1 MLATHGQPFDSE
13 AHYFE
18 YKWDGFRAAAMI
30 EGGTLRLVSR
40 NGLDLTDRFP
50 SVSGLASL
58 PDGLALD
65 GELVGFRDGK
75 PDFEVVLS
83 RSRSGKGSAARTA
96 PVTFVVFDVL
106 YEKYESTMGRP
117 FTERRASLER
127 IVAAADSPGLM
138 LSEGVVGA
146 GHRLYEKACEQSLEG
161 VMAKKLTSIY
171 AAGKRNGSWIKI
183 KRRLSVQ
190 AVIIGYIEK
199 EGKDFQSILVASN
212 GIPGHGDG
220 PLQYIGRVGG
230 GFTEAARAQLN
241 ALLRKHARAEPLVAC
256 GERGRWVEPR
266 LFCTVSF
273 AEMTAAGL
281 LRSPVFEGLIE
292 A

>member
-13 AHYFE
+13 AHFFE

-30 EGGTLRLVSR
+30 EGGGLRLVSR

-50 SVSGLASL
+50 SVAELAGL

-75 PDFEVVLS
+75 PDFEMVLS
-83 RSRSGKGSAARTA
+83 RSRSRTGAGARAAAIR
-96 PVTFVVFDVL
+96 FVAFDIL
-106 YEKYESTMGRP
+106 YETFESTMGLP

-127 IVAAADSPGLM
+127 IVKAADCPALM
-138 LSEGVVGA
+138 LSEGVAGA
-146 GHRLYEKACEQSLEG
+146 GRALYQRACEQSLEG

-183 KRRLSVQ
+183 KRRLKLQ

-199 EGKDFQSILVASN
+199 EGDDFQSILVASN
-212 GIPGHGDG
+212 GIPGKGDG

-241 ALLRKHARAEPLVAC
+241 ALLRAHPRAEPLVTC

-281 LRSPVFEGLIE
+281 LRAPVFEGLIE